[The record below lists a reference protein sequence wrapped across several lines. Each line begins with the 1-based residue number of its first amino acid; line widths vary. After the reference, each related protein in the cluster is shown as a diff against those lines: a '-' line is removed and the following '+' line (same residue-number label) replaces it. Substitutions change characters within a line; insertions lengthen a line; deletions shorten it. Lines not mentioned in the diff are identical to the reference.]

1 MKIIAIDLTYN
12 PFGGSHTQI
21 KSMFENIDEYPNKK
35 FIVYITHQNYDLF
48 KDYEN
53 KRISFIKVLLPSYS
67 KITRLIWT
75 QIFLPFRL
83 IFDSIDLLFCPGNF
97 SPILS
102 FTNKIQL
109 IGTIGPFEKGFYKDF
124 STSEKC
130 ILMINKYLMIFSS
143 LTSQK
148 VIFLSNYTRD
158 LFVER
163 FRFNIS
169 KSEVIHLGRD
179 DYFHAINLTESDQND
194 QYILSVSHLY
204 PYKNIETLLRAF
216 KDIPDQNI
224 ILKIAGSFQSEKYK
238 KKLIQLTKEL
248 SIEERVFFL
257 GSVNKKTLREL
268 YSASKMLVFT
278 SPYENY
284 AHILIEAMS
293 CGSPIVSSN
302 STAMPETCNEA
313 ALYFDPESSYQLTEI
328 MKNLLSDSNLEMEY
342 RNRSLIRSSELDSH
356 SDVNRKTNQLIEM
369 V

>member
-1 MKIIAIDLTYN
+1 
-12 PFGGSHTQI
+12 
-21 KSMFENIDEYPNKK
+21 
-35 FIVYITHQNYDLF
+35 
-48 KDYEN
+48 
-53 KRISFIKVLLPSYS
+53 
-67 KITRLIWT
+67 
-75 QIFLPFRL
+75 
-83 IFDSIDLLFCPGNF
+83 
-97 SPILS
+97 
-102 FTNKIQL
+102 
-109 IGTIGPFEKGFYKDF
+109 
-124 STSEKC
+124 
-130 ILMINKYLMIFSS
+130 MIFSS

-163 FRFNIS
+163 FRYNIS
-169 KSEVIHLGRD
+169 KSEVIQLGRD

-328 MKNLLSDSNLEMEY
+328 MKNFLSDSNLEMEY